1 MLVNA
6 VVALVFEVITFTIGY
21 SMMAEVVEVRELKT
35 GRREEGVLASLQTFV
50 EKAASGLG
58 ALVGGV
64 ALDWIRFPTQADVGE
79 APAEAIFGL
88 GLVYGPV
95 LALFYFVA
103 LVPLIFYRID
113 RKTHLENLAKLQE

>member
-1 MLVNA
+1 
-6 VVALVFEVITFTIGY
+6 
-21 SMMAEVVEVRELKT
+21 MAEVVEARELVT

-50 EKAASGLG
+50 EKASSGLG

-64 ALDWIRFPTQADVGE
+64 ALDWIRFPTQVDVGNVPME
-79 APAEAIFGL
+79 AVFRL

-95 LALFYFVA
+95 LMLVYFAA

-113 RKTHLENLAKLQE
+113 RKTHLENLAKLRE